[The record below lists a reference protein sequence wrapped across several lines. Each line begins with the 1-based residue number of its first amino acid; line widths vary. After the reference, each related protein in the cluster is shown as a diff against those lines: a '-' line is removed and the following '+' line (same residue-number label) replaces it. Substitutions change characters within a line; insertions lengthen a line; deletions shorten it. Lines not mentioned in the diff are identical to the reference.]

1 MIEDTSKRDHFTNLV
16 GLVGMGNDAYITG
29 MEAAGQAQ
37 LVAASSMMP
46 AEGDWDAL
54 AALGFG
60 TPEPTSDEL
69 FVKTTLPS
77 GWTKGATEHDMHSSV
92 LDERGVERV
101 SVFYKAAFYDRRAN
115 FYVTNV
121 GHSLS
126 TAAIYG
132 DCEPALPSQWDVLT
146 EEERGQF
153 ARSLQAY
160 MKQVEE
166 HPDIYGKRAARVEAL
181 LSLVNES
188 A

>member
-1 MIEDTSKRDHFTNLV
+1 MIEDTSKRDSFTNLV

-37 LVAASSMMP
+37 LVAATSMMP
-46 AEGDWDAL
+46 ADGDWDAL

-60 TPEPTSDEL
+60 APEPTDDEL
-69 FVKTTLPS
+69 FVKTTLPT
-77 GWTKGATEHDMHSSV
+77 GWSKGATEHDMHSSV

-101 SVFYKAAFYDRRAN
+101 SVFYKAAFYDRRAS
-115 FYVTNV
+115 FHVTNV

-126 TAAIYG
+126 ISAIYG
-132 DCEPALPSQWDVLT
+132 EDEPALPSQWGVLT
-146 EEERGQF
+146 DEERGQF
-153 ARSLQAY
+153 VRSLEAY

-181 LSLVNES
+181 QKLVDE
-188 A
+188 AA